1 MSNLIPF
8 NNSQFPCVGGTG
20 WASWIDEIRSLVY
33 GKRIIEAQVTFAKLK
48 ASQQRCCIE
57 ALAQIAAGT
66 KDDNLRYQM
75 FQSIWMLAAN
85 MN

>member
-48 ASQQRCCIE
+48 ASQQRC
-57 ALAQIAAGT
+57 
-66 KDDNLRYQM
+66 
-75 FQSIWMLAAN
+75 
-85 MN
+85 